1 MLDLGELVAKLR
13 LDAREWK
20 QSNKE
25 AEQTFRGLAS
35 KLGALSMAAGAT
47 VAVAFG
53 AALIKGLDQYDL
65 GAKMA
70 ASLGGGEEEAARFG
84 QQIGDIYAQNFGE
97 SVDQVAQA
105 MTAVYRA
112 GAELIPNGTPEE
124 IDRAT
129 KAALTLN
136 QVFGYE
142 TTASVRAV
150 QQMIR
155 NGLVPDAQAGFDL
168 IATAAS
174 QGIDKSEDLLDTFNE
189 YSTMFR
195 DVGLSGE
202 QALGLIGQGLR
213 AGARDADTVADA
225 IKEYGIRS
233 QDASKASAD
242 GYKLLGL
249 DAARYT
255 KMAAAGGDSAAHG
268 LEIVLNKLRQ
278 TTDPVKRNA
287 AAVALFGTKAEDL
300 GDALFSLDLNTAVD
314 QLGNVSGA
322 VENMAA
328 TVGGTPKAKL
338 TAFWRSIEHGAV
350 DVVTKKVLPAVASF
364 VDWLQGDLVPVLKTA
379 GAWIDRNSGWLGFF
393 ASVLGGAALAIGVIV
408 GAMRVWA
415 AITAVYT
422 GIQWALN
429 AAMDANPI
437 GIVVVAIAALVAGLI
452 YAYYHSET
460 FRKIIDAV
468 FKGIKTVVMAVVG
481 WIVGTAWPW
490 LQKAWQGIAAGA
502 MWLWHNAI
510 QPVANGIGAALRW
523 VAGVAMWLVGAVRT
537 VGAGIGI
544 VFGAIMNVVRSFANL
559 FIWLGRQVLA
569 PVIGFVIGY
578 IRFLGSILGWL
589 YTNVALPIFG
599 AIARAAGVLGSAFAW
614 LYENAIRPALS
625 AIGAALGWV
634 WGKIS
639 SAFGAIMSIVAKV
652 GATFKSIFSAIAGY
666 VSGAF
671 GQAVGIA
678 KGAINGLIGLL
689 NTAVGFINRNLI
701 DNLNKVPGVSFGHI
715 PSLPKL
721 AKGGSVAPTPG
732 GTPVVMG
739 DGGEV
744 EYGVPHRQMAK
755 LIDTAVRAGQHAGGG
770 GMDELTLIIHDTAQ
784 NRITRRTARRQGNS
798 ATALV
803 GAV

>member
-20 QSNKE
+20 KQNKE
-25 AEQTFRGLAS
+25 AEGTFRGLAS
-35 KLGALSMAAGAT
+35 KLGALSMAAGAA

-65 GAKMA
+65 GAKMS
-70 ASLGGGEEEAARFG
+70 ASLGGGQEEAALYG

-97 SVDQVAQA
+97 SVDAVAQA
-105 MTAVYRA
+105 MTAVYKA
-112 GAELIPNGTPEE
+112 GKELIPKGTPEE

-195 DVGLSGE
+195 DVGLSGQ

-233 QDASKASAD
+233 QDASTASAA

-255 KMAAAGGDSAAHG
+255 KMAAQGGDAAAHG
-268 LEIVLNKLRQ
+268 LEIVLNRLRA

-300 GDALFSLDLNTAVD
+300 GDALFSLNLDTAVD

-322 VENMAA
+322 VEKMAD

-338 TAFWRSIEHGAV
+338 TAFWRGIEHGAV
-350 DVVTKKVLPAVASF
+350 NVITNRVLPALAGL
-364 VDWLQGDLVPVLKTA
+364 VDWLQGSLVPALKTA
-379 GAWIDRNSGWLGFF
+379 GAWIDRNSEWLGYF
-393 ASVLGGAALAIGVIV
+393 ASVLGGAAVAIGLIV
-408 GAMRVWA
+408 AAMRVWA

-422 GIQWALN
+422 AVQWALN

-437 GIVVVAIAALVAGLI
+437 GIVIVAIAALVAGLI
-452 YAYYHSET
+452 YAYHHSET

-468 FKGIKTVVMAVVG
+468 FKGIKVVVSAVVG

-502 MWLWHNAI
+502 LWLWHNVI
-510 QPVANGIGAALRW
+510 EPVAKGIGAAFRW
-523 VAGVAMWLVGAVRT
+523 IAGVAMWLVGAVRT
-537 VGAGIGI
+537 VGAGFMM
-544 VFGAIMNVVRSFANL
+544 VFGVIMNIVRSFANL
-559 FIWLGRQVLA
+559 FIWLGQQVLGPIIA
-569 PVIGFVIGY
+569 FVIGY

-599 AIARAAGVLGSAFAW
+599 AIARAAGILGSAFAW
-614 LYENAIRPALS
+614 LYSNAIKPAID
-625 AIGAALGWV
+625 AIGSALGWV

-639 SAFGAIMSIVAKV
+639 TAFGAIMGIVAKV
-652 GATFKSIFSAIAGY
+652 GSTFKSVFSAIAGY
-666 VSGAF
+666 VTGAF
-671 GQAVGIA
+671 DKAVGIA

-689 NTAVGFINRNLI
+689 NSAIGFINRNMI
-701 DNLNKVPGVSFGHI
+701 DTLNKVPGVSFGHI
-715 PSLPKL
+715 PTLPKL
-721 AKGGSVAPTPG
+721 ARGGTVAPTMG

-744 EYGVPHRQMAK
+744 EYGVPHRAMAK
-755 LIDTAVRAGQHAGGG
+755 LIATAVEAGRGHGGG
-770 GMDELTLIIHDTAQ
+770 LDELTLILHDTAQ

-798 ATALV
+798 ATSLV